1 MGFNYGD
8 MMKQAKIMQKQM
20 QEIQEELKNTRFEA
34 SSGGGAVKAAVNG
47 DQEILE
53 IKINKEIIDFNDL
66 EMLEDM
72 VLVALND
79 ALKQSKEES
88 KRKLMGLTGG
98 LNIPGF

>member
-8 MMKQAKIMQKQM
+8 MLKQAKIMQKQM
-20 QEIQEELKNTRFEA
+20 QTIQEELKNTRFEA
-34 SSGGGAVKAAVNG
+34 SSGGGAVKATVNG
-47 DQEILE
+47 DQEVLE
-53 IKINKEIIDFNDL
+53 IKINKEIVDFEDV

-88 KRKLMGLTGG
+88 KRRLMGLTGG
-98 LNIPGF
+98 MNIPGF

>member
-20 QEIQEELKNTRFEA
+20 EGIQEELKNTRFEA
-34 SSGGGAVKAAVNG
+34 SSGGGAVKVAVNG

-53 IKINKEIIDFNDL
+53 IKINKEIIDFNDI

>member
-1 MGFNYGD
+1 MGFNYAD

-20 QEIQEELKNTRFEA
+20 QNIQEELKNTRFEA

-53 IKINKEIIDFNDL
+53 IKINREIIDFNDL

-72 VLVALND
+72 ILVALND

-88 KRKLMGLTGG
+88 KRRLMGLTGG